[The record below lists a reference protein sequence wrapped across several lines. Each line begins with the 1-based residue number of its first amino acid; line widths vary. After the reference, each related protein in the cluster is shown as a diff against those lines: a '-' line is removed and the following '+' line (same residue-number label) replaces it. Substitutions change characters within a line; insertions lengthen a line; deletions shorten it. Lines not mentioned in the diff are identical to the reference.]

1 MTFLAYADPG
11 ADASGNPR
19 HAVIGYEPE
28 RPPVTADRTPIG
40 PFALPFDEGAAD
52 EPITLEADVVVVGSG
67 AGGGVVAA
75 ALAEAG
81 RSVVV
86 LEAGPFVDEA
96 TMPRDELDAFVAP
109 VPQPRAAVD
118 LGRLDHD
125 AGRLGRSVAARW
137 STG

>member
-28 RPPVTADRTPIG
+28 FPPVTADRTPIV
-40 PFALPFDEGAAD
+40 PFALPFDIGPAD
-52 EPITLEADVVVVGSG
+52 EPMTLEADVVIVGSG

-86 LEAGPFVDEA
+86 SRQVRSWTRRRCRA
-96 TMPRDELDAFVAP
+96 TSSTPS
-109 VPQPRAAVD
+109 AA
-118 LGRLDHD
+118 
-125 AGRLGRSVAARW
+125 SI
-137 STG
+137 